1 MQFLE
6 LFAPTEHGQHL
17 DLRTDLLGL
26 RTPQLSAEISE
37 PGDLVPQLWNG
48 LAQGA
53 HKWQAP

>member
-6 LFAPTEHGQHL
+6 LFAPTEHGRHL

-26 RTPQLSAEISE
+26 RTPQLSAKISE
-37 PGDLVPQLWNG
+37 PGELVPQLWNG